1 MNSLNQTF
9 FIPKSMNIKIFYCS
23 CALTLLFASGCAPRR
38 NLVYFSNLAN
48 AATVANPQNQE
59 VRIAQ
64 NDKINITMHSL
75 NPESDNMFLNKNA
88 ALAAI
93 YTPTKIDGYRVNK
106 DGMIHLPLIGDIKI
120 EGMTIEE
127 AQRAIT
133 TELSKKV
140 KDPVVDVQV
149 VNFKITVIGEV
160 SKPSTFNI
168 ADEKVNVL
176 EALGMAGDMTVYGKR
191 ENVLVIRN
199 EGGSKTLKRL
209 NLNNK
214 ESFDSPYF
222 YLKQNDIVYV
232 EPDKSKAI
240 EFSQNTRLM
249 PIIIASISA
258 LAVLAAVVLK
268 R

>member
-1 MNSLNQTF
+1 MA
-9 FIPKSMNIKIFYCS
+9 IKIFYCS
-23 CALTLLFASGCAPRR
+23 CALTLLLASGCAARR
-38 NLVYFSNLAN
+38 DLVYFSNLAN
-48 AATVANPQNQE
+48 TASVSNPKNQD

-64 NDKINITMHSL
+64 NDVLNITMHSL
-75 NPESDNMFLNKNA
+75 SPESDNLFSNKNA
-88 ALAAI
+88 ALTAL
-93 YTPTKIDGYRVNK
+93 YTPMKVDGYRVNK
-106 DGMIHLPLIGDIKI
+106 DGMIHLPIIGDVRV
-120 EGMTIEE
+120 EGKTIEE

-133 TELSKKV
+133 DDLSKKV
-140 KDPVVDVQV
+140 KDPLVDVQM

-160 SKPSTFNI
+160 NRPSTFI
-168 ADEKVNVL
+168 ITDQKVNVL

-199 EGGSKTLKRL
+199 EGGNKTLKRL
-209 NLNNK
+209 NLNNM

-232 EPDKSKAI
+232 EPDKSKAV
-240 EFSQNTRLM
+240 EYSQNTRLM
-249 PIIIASISA
+249 PLVIASISA